1 MPKSIL
7 AIIPARGGSKG
18 VLRKNVRSVAGR
30 PLIYWTINSAR
41 EANAVTKYIVS
52 SDDDAI
58 LDVARSFDAPTIKRP
73 KDLAG
78 DTTPMIPVL
87 QHLCCEAERDRSNFD
102 YVLLL
107 QPTAPMRSSHHID
120 EAINLLVN
128 QSIHE
133 SLVSVYQVIDCH
145 PSRMYHLQ
153 NGYLS
158 KFYEEP
164 EGSLRQ
170 DLEPVYHRNGAIYMC
185 SRDLLMKSSRL
196 LCDTPIPYIM
206 SKEESI
212 NIDDEQD
219 LMIADFILSKKFNH
233 S

>member
-1 MPKSIL
+1 MAKSIL

-18 VLRKNVRSVAGR
+18 VLRKNIRSVAGR
-30 PLIYWTINSAR
+30 PLIYWAIRAAQ
-41 EANAVTKYIVS
+41 EAHEVTKYIVS

-58 LDVARSFDAPTIKRP
+58 LDVARSFGAPTIKRP
-73 KDLAG
+73 RYLAG

-87 QHLCCEAERDRSNFD
+87 QHLCMEAEQGGKNFD

-107 QPTAPMRSSHHID
+107 QPTAPMRSAWHVD
-120 EAINLLVN
+120 EAINMLVN
-128 QSIHE
+128 QSKRE
-133 SLVSVYQVIDCH
+133 SLVSVYQVTDCH
-145 PSRMYHLQ
+145 PSRMYHLHK
-153 NGYLS
+153 GYLS

-170 DLEPVYHRNGAIYMC
+170 DLAPVYHRNGAIYMC
-185 SRDLLMKSSRL
+185 SRDLLMKSGRL
-196 LCDTPIPYIM
+196 LCDTPIPYVM
-206 SKEESI
+206 SKEESV

-219 LMIADFILSKKFNH
+219 LMIADFLLSQKLNY